1 MLRCKSKGGYMTIRH
16 VIFWG
21 LLAATGTA
29 FAGAWMNAW
38 HGMQGVFLPIF
49 LILVAILIAHDAY
62 GNRLLPPPNTLAQ
75 LSGYLQAAWCF
86 ALAAGLFWKH
96 FSS

>member
-1 MLRCKSKGGYMTIRH
+1 MAIRH
-16 VIFWG
+16 VIFWV
-21 LLAATGTA
+21 LLVATGTS
-29 FAGAWMNAW
+29 FAAAWKNARR
-38 HGMQGVFLPIF
+38 GMQGVFLPMF

-62 GNRLLPPPNTLAQ
+62 GNRLLPPPNALAQ

-86 ALAAGLFWKH
+86 ALAAVLFWKH